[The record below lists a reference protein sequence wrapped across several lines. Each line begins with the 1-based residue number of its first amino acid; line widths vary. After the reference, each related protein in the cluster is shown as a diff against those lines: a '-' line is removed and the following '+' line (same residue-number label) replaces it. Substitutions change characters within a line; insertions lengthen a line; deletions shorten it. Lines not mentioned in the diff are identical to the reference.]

1 MFAFFQPSKKYDL
14 ISWPFWLF
22 FRYHFGLLNGC
33 WTWCFYIAL
42 NKMATWMGKMMLNQG
57 IFRGIPFSDTP
68 IFRQLSSVKETSVVK
83 KTDWLRTR
91 LPAHELQSSPINTAK
106 NQQHHPQFSTTIHFY
121 NIRKYLW
128 WWKKTHFSH
137 HGNPEKT
144 STLRARTLLRPATSG
159 EPGECHAKP
168 WGPKNGPGVPRNPSN
183 QGKLGMSPTK
193 PTKL

>member
-42 NKMATWMGKMMLNQG
+42 NKMATWMGKMMLNQW

-128 WWKKTHFSH
+128 WWKKNTFFS
-137 HGNPEKT
+137 PW
-144 STLRARTLLRPATSG
+144 
-159 EPGECHAKP
+159 KP
-168 WGPKNGPGVPRNPSN
+168 RKNINSESSDSASPSHIWGAWRVPR
-183 QGKLGMSPTK
+183 
-193 PTKL
+193 

>member
-1 MFAFFQPSKKYDL
+1 M
-14 ISWPFWLF
+14 
-22 FRYHFGLLNGC
+22 NC
-33 WTWCFYIAL
+33 
-42 NKMATWMGKMMLNQG
+42 N
-57 IFRGIPFSDTP
+57 
-68 IFRQLSSVKETSVVK
+68 
-83 KTDWLRTR
+83 
-91 LPAHELQSSPINTAK
+91 
-106 NQQHHPQFSTTIHFY
+106 HPQLILPKINNTIHNSQPPFIFITSE
-121 NIRKYLW
+121 NIFDDE
-128 WWKKTHFSH
+128 KKTHFSH